1 MAGSRLTCIEPE
13 EKALSRELTVIS
25 NNLRPRLPKPEWLK
39 IRLGDPANQNN
50 VLKLI
55 EGLNLHTVCQE
66 ARCPNIFECWS
77 DRTATFML
85 GGDICTRHCGFC
97 AVGKGEPGSLD
108 REEPRHVAEAVQQ
121 LNLAHTVITSVNRD
135 DLPDGGAA
143 HWAETVRQVR
153 ALNPECRIEV
163 LIPDFNGDEAAL
175 NTILDSQ
182 PDVLNHNT
190 ETVARLYRRVRPDAG
205 YEQSL
210 TLLGRAAAR
219 RDLEARGMKTKSGIM
234 VGLGETFDEVVAL
247 MNDLRSVSC
256 DIMTIGQYLQ
266 PHARRLPVERYVTP
280 EEFDRWRDLGM
291 AMGFK
296 HVESS
301 PLTRSSYH
309 ARQQAEDPD
318 VETAS

>member
-1 MAGSRLTCIEPE
+1 
-13 EKALSRELTVIS
+13 LSRELRVI
-25 NNLRPRLPKPEWLK
+25 NNVPKSRQPKPDWLK
-39 IRLGDPANQNN
+39 IRLGDPTNQNH

-97 AVGKGEPGSLD
+97 AVGKGAPGSLD
-108 REEPRHVAEAVQQ
+108 PQEPRHVAEAVQH

-143 HWAETVRQVR
+143 HWAATVREVR
-153 ALNPECRIEV
+153 ALNPSCRIEV

-175 NTILDSQ
+175 NTVLDAQ

-190 ETVARLYRRVRPDAG
+190 ETIARLYRRVRPDAD
-205 YEQSL
+205 YQQSL
-210 TLLGRAAAR
+210 TLLRRAAER
-219 RDLEARGMKTKSGIM
+219 RDREGRGMLTKSGIM
-234 VGLGETFDEVVAL
+234 VGLGEDFDEVVEL
-247 MNDLRSVSC
+247 MKHLRASSC

-280 EEFDRWRDLGM
+280 EEFERWREVGM
-291 AMGFK
+291 EMGFK

-309 ARQQAEDPD
+309 ARQQAEGEPRPQEDEQEDQPRIFAD
-318 VETAS
+318 AR